1 MHSFQFTVSNK
12 GRKGPVLTLWL
23 KWNENPVKAH
33 HSNRCT
39 NKNNVVLISWSFNF
53 SAIANGSNFGLCKV
67 LTSWNYEK
75 LGRKTIY
82 FTVKSLTQRAL
93 ICILAVI
100 HHLTISQISPTHS
113 LSLLF
118 PLGWVSLGQN
128 SGRKKNL
135 KTEAVARVVLNGKSE
150 EKAVTGIRFFHM
162 IPEYMAWI
170 PEQTCCLFTMQLLR
184 TVWKG
189 KDWKHGA
196 RIIKGS
202 PKITGCTYWQQHS
215 PEKADR
221 KHSSTFDEKNKFC
234 TFVKVF
240 PPTLSLLFVFFRKTV
255 SSSPVVLMFS
265 SLK

>member
-67 LTSWNYEK
+67 LTSWNDEK
-75 LGRKTIY
+75 LGKKTIS

-93 ICILAVI
+93 ICILAEI

-128 SGRKKNL
+128 SGEKKNFKNWGSCEGCIEWKEWRESCDWNQIFPHDPGIYGLNPWANLLSFHYATLKDSLKRQRL
-135 KTEAVARVVLNGKSE
+135 KTWCKDYQGLSKNHRLHILTATLTWEGWQKTQLN
-150 EKAVTGIRFFHM
+150 I
-162 IPEYMAWI
+162 W
-170 PEQTCCLFTMQLLR
+170 
-184 TVWKG
+184 WK
-189 KDWKHGA
+189 
-196 RIIKGS
+196 
-202 PKITGCTYWQQHS
+202 
-215 PEKADR
+215 E
-221 KHSSTFDEKNKFC
+221 
-234 TFVKVF
+234 
-240 PPTLSLLFVFFRKTV
+240 
-255 SSSPVVLMFS
+255 
-265 SLK
+265 